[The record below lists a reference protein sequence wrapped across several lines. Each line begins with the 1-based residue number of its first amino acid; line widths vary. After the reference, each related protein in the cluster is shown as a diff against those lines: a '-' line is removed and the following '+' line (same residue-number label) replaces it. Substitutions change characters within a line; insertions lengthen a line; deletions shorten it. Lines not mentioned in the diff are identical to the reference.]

1 MSNIYQIQQDYLS
14 ITNELIE
21 NGGELSPELET
32 YLAINKAELQQKAVA
47 YIYVTKSLE
56 ADVSTID
63 EEIKRLQAL
72 KASRVKT
79 IDKLKETVKQAME
92 LYEIEEIKT
101 ATLKINFRKSES
113 IEVDENI
120 ISDDYCK
127 FKTVRTPD
135 KAMIKDAIKAGTEI
149 YGASLKINRNIQI
162 K

>member
-32 YLAINKAELQQKAVA
+32 ALVINKAELQKKAVA
-47 YIYVTKSLE
+47 YVYVTKSLE
-56 ADVSTID
+56 NDVDAID
-63 EEIKRLQAL
+63 TEIERLRAL
-72 KASRVKT
+72 KQSRVKT
-79 IDKLKETVKQAME
+79 IEKLKETVKAAME

-113 IEVDENI
+113 VEVDESI
-120 ISDDYCK
+120 IANEYCN
-127 FKTVRTPD
+127 FKTVRTPN
-135 KAMIKDAIKAGTEI
+135 KALIKESIKNGAEI
-149 YGASLKINRNIQI
+149 SGASLKINHNLQI

>member
-21 NGGELSPELET
+21 NWGELSPELET
-32 YLAINKAELQQKAVA
+32 SLAINKAELQQKAVA

-56 ADVSTID
+56 TDVDAID
-63 EEIKRLQAL
+63 AEIERLRAL
-72 KASRVKT
+72 KQSRVKT
-79 IDKLKETVKQAME
+79 IEKLKETVKAAME

-113 IEVDENI
+113 IECEAEQLL
-120 ISDDYCK
+120 DYYCT
-127 FKTVRTPD
+127 FKTTRTPN
-135 KAMIKDAIKAGTEI
+135 KALIKEAIKNGEQVV
-149 YGASLKINRNIQI
+149 GASLKVNRNIQI